1 LLDIAVMDLGLL
13 PHFFWEMTLVDFY
26 RYLIYKQRE
35 KAEEWDRTR
44 VLMSYIL
51 NTQVEKKHQKKPR
64 QILPLWIDNIE
75 KAKKVR
81 EFKED
86 EKEKLKKMIP

>member
-1 LLDIAVMDLGLL
+1 MDLGLL

-26 RYLIYKQRE
+26 RYYVYKQKE
-35 KAEEWDRTR
+35 QAEEWNRTR

-51 NTQVEKKHQKKPR
+51 NTQVEKKYQKKPK
-64 QILPLWIDNIE
+64 QILPLWTDNIE

-81 EFKED
+81 EFKEE
-86 EKEKLKKMIP
+86 EKEKLKKMMR